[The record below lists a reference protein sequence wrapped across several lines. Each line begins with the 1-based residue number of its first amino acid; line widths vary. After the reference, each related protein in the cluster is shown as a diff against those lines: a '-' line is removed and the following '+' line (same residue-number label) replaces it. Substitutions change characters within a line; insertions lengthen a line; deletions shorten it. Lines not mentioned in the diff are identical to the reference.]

1 MKAKLRLDRHPEFE
15 WDEEHGV
22 AICML
27 SDGVNTFVGTSTCH
41 PDDRDMMSEKTGCNI
56 ALIRAEIKYFKHVRE
71 YEIKPALNALY
82 ELYYNMKHSK
92 QFNPKSYENKMLW
105 RRIRAKEFDLD
116 VINQLITTEKQNLSQ
131 MIDEKEKFYQRIRA
145 NRNKDKSN

>member
-1 MKAKLRLDRHPEFE
+1 
-15 WDEEHGV
+15 
-22 AICML
+22 
-27 SDGVNTFVGTSTCH
+27 
-41 PDDRDMMSEKTGCNI
+41 
-56 ALIRAEIKYFKHVRE
+56 
-71 YEIKPALNALY
+71 
-82 ELYYNMKHSK
+82 MKHSK

-116 VINQLITTEKQNLSQ
+116 VINQMITTEKQNLSQ